1 MSQKKEIKRIAIIGA
16 GPSGMSTLYYF
27 DKMQR
32 QGVKVPEIVCYEQQ
46 SNWGGLWNYTWR
58 TGTDNNGEPVH
69 GSMYRY
75 RVHCAPLTIRS
86 MNIGICS
93 HPPPVSSAPAPLVH
107 LFQVSVVEWAKGS
120 PGIPRLHIRA
130 TLRKGH
136 PFLPAARGPF

>member
-75 RVHCAPLTIRS
+75 TSKDKIDEYVHTRLWY
-86 MNIGICS
+86 
-93 HPPPVSSAPAPLVH
+93 HPH
-107 LFQVSVVEWAKGS
+107 Q
-120 PGIPRLHIRA
+120 H
-130 TLRKGH
+130 H
-136 PFLPAARGPF
+136 